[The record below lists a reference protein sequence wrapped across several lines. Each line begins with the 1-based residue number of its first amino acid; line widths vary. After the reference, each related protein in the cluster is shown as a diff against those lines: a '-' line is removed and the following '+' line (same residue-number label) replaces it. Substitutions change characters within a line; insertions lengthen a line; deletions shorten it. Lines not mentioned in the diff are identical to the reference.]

1 MKAGWMS
8 FVILNRSPQT
18 IHQDVLQKIV
28 LVVGSLHGADGL
40 VGTSESKDIT
50 ILEALVR
57 ETVVAL
63 DHAHLLDEEVTLVK
77 ILHLDVHQIL
87 Q

>member
-1 MKAGWMS
+1 MS

-50 ILEALVR
+50 ILEAL
-57 ETVVAL
+57 
-63 DHAHLLDEEVTLVK
+63 DEGDSGRFGSCPLVG
-77 ILHLDVHQIL
+77 
-87 Q
+87 